1 MFRVFVDSR
10 AAIYLFRLACVRV
23 CFLLPPGE
31 HYFGERGSVSRRMT
45 LQGATSLVITPT
57 RQRCERSHTFSQ
69 QQQRLYLRYLSFNHI
84 HTPANMFR
92 QIVSR
97 AILPSLEK
105 DLSKT
110 LSKEVAAMDGML
122 GPMLPSQVF
131 GYQQH
136 AMRGAFSGSAP
147 RSAPRVERVNY
158 PAPAKGL
165 FAN

>member
-1 MFRVFVDSR
+1 
-10 AAIYLFRLACVRV
+10 
-23 CFLLPPGE
+23 
-31 HYFGERGSVSRRMT
+31 
-45 LQGATSLVITPT
+45 
-57 RQRCERSHTFSQ
+57 
-69 QQQRLYLRYLSFNHI
+69 
-84 HTPANMFR
+84 MFR
-92 QIVSR
+92 QLISR
-97 AILPSLEK
+97 AVLPSLEK

-136 AMRGAFSGSAP
+136 AVRGAFAGSAP
-147 RSAPRVERVNY
+147 RSAPRVERVHY